1 MIDDAEKARQLQED
15 TLLQTDSSRAAGRL
29 ARTYAEALLDAA
41 EKQNV
46 ADAVGEQFRSLA
58 DDVFPNAAGLD
69 AFLASPAVNRKRK
82 DAAIAQL
89 FDGRATPLFLD
100 FLRLL
105 NQKDR
110 LGLLKLIG
118 IAYRTIRDAQ
128 ANRITVLVEAAA
140 PLAADQTAAL
150 ETTLAGLTGKTPV
163 LVVRQ
168 NPDLIGGLVVRV
180 GDKVYDTSV
189 RSKLRAVKN
198 KLLARG
204 SHEIQGRRDRF
215 GN

>member
-58 DDVFPNAAGLD
+58 DDVFPNAAGLE

-105 NQKDR
+105 NKKDR